1 MAGAKRPSDYDVLV
15 DWEKRLAREGPFF
28 RTLFERRGVRSV
40 ADVGAGSG
48 RHAILFD
55 SWGLEVWAIDPSEEM
70 LEQARANAARF
81 EADIHVVR
89 GAFGEVS
96 DVLPGPVDAVI
107 CTGNALP
114 HVEGIDGLR
123 QALADF
129 RRALGPGGLLVLHL
143 LNHHRVLARKAR
155 TVPPVFRETDEG
167 DAFFLRVMDPDEAGE
182 RILFDFVTLVRDA
195 SVRSGLDAET
205 WAGSLESDPSGGWR
219 LSCRRSVHTAL
230 PHGVLV
236 RELEAAGFCEIELFG
251 AHDFSPFRPDD
262 DESVIVVAARR

>member
-1 MAGAKRPSDYDVLV
+1 MADARRSTDYDVLV

-28 RTLFERRGVRSV
+28 RALFERHGVRSV

-70 LEQARANAARF
+70 LEQARANAERF
-81 EADIHVVR
+81 GADVRIVR

-96 DVLPGPVDAVI
+96 ALLPAPVDAVT

-114 HVEGIDGLR
+114 HVEGVDGLR

-129 RRALGPGGLLVLHL
+129 HRSLRPGGLLVLHL
-143 LNHHRVLARKAR
+143 LNHHRILAKKAR

-167 DAFFLRVMDPDEAGE
+167 DAYFLRLVDPDERGE

-195 SVRSGLDAET
+195 SVRSDLDAET
-205 WAGSLESDPSGGWR
+205 WARTLEANPSGGWR
-219 LSCRRSVHTAL
+219 LSCRRSAHTAL
-230 PHGVLV
+230 PHDVLV
-236 RELEAAGFCEIELFG
+236 RELEAAGLGDVELYG
-251 AHDFSPFRPDD
+251 AHDFSAFRPDE
-262 DESVIVVAARR
+262 DESVIVVAFRG